1 MYTRCPGCQAGYELT
16 AALLAEASGVVRC
29 GNCGKTFN
37 TLSHLFN
44 ESPDEHAEPIRGGG
58 MPPMLEHAELVQTE
72 LPVAIEEETGLEPD
86 PDPPEAETD
95 SDQVAFEWPEDRGW
109 RAPERLW
116 PAVSAV
122 LLVLLLA
129 QSWLLWQTPGS
140 PLARLAGG
148 EGGSEAVNPNEA
160 IQIISRDMHPHPSL
174 DDAMV
179 VSANLRN
186 TGQFTIAWPVME
198 VRFYDASQQ
207 LLGVRRLEP
216 VEYLHDERRV
226 DGGMAPGTIV
236 PLIME
241 FVVGASEP
249 AGFQIRFY

>member
-37 TLSHLFN
+37 TLSHLFD
-44 ESPDEHAEPIRGGG
+44 ESPDENAEPIRGAG
-58 MPPMLEHAELVQTE
+58 MPPLLEHAELIQTE
-72 LPVAIEEETGLEPD
+72 LPVVVVEDFDEAAGSEEVATEDPQLEL
-86 PDPPEAETD
+86 
-95 SDQVAFEWPEDRGW
+95 PEDRGW

-122 LLVLLLA
+122 LLLLLLV
-129 QSWLLWQTPGS
+129 QSWALWQTPGS
-140 PLARLAGG
+140 PLARLAGSSSA
-148 EGGSEAVNPNEA
+148 EEVVDPNEA
-160 IQIISRDMHPHPSL
+160 IQIISRDMHRHPSL

-186 TGQFTIAWPVME
+186 TGQFTIAWPVLE

-207 LLGVRRLEP
+207 LLGVRRLQPE
-216 VEYLHDERRV
+216 EYLHDERRV
-226 DGGMAPGTIV
+226 DGGMTPGTIA

-241 FVVGASEP
+241 FVVGVTEP
-249 AGFQIRFY
+249 SGFQIRFH